1 MQTQIGDTREAIPAL
16 SGAKYRAGY
25 RASVIGILGR
35 DAPRVS
41 SRGSCF
47 FNLDRWT
54 SRKIIKEMCH
64 WAADNPGCVPTT
76 GDVAQWVAT
85 VNATIVGRTEREI
98 VIANTPEVL
107 PIRTAMALTGG
118 AYHEALHSLYSF
130 TRNLT
135 TKEIQ
140 EIVLPRWA
148 KVKDWSRYVMALL
161 QWSNLIEDIRIE
173 RCGCQEFDGIY
184 IKMCDLQDFIIM
196 QEDKGEDVLRDHGEK
211 ASPLSVVERTFRDVG
226 LGYNTD
232 ILRNAIEGYR
242 LTSADAVKLVL
253 EGPLAPFLREARDLT
268 KKDGLGNL
276 RLAMDVLAKLA
287 ELSGDDEQDKQSK
300 KGQCGDGET
309 KCPQCGASAG
319 KLVVRPQS
327 DGHGGKVPGKG
338 IVTCTVCGHQQLV
351 DVEKKKPVDKPP
363 AKALDPADPKESPR
377 FEGFDEDDKDKAAG
391 GGGADAGDDKGNE
404 TSSGKGKGKA
414 GTNDPGTENDEGG
427 GGAGDG
433 KETDDGDPSEG
444 AAPGK
449 GATGDDKGGGDD
461 APGGGGKP
469 KDMPPEKGTTPEDGD
484 ANGAEDADPTDG
496 SHNAV
501 PKDRGTNVDVTAPG
515 AGGHLEG
522 PEELE
527 GYDWSDLAQQIAA
540 EANVDQGLLEAGSAL
555 EASVGVV
562 QTKED
567 KTEAG
572 EKVWKPYAPESDRVN
587 IVKPSARGKA
597 ADQVAANQILETVK
611 AQSAFLRSRLRIL
624 IQAQEQTRTAHGLP
638 RGRKLSGRFLVD
650 SRVALMGQ
658 QRPSKAYCQKATQLD
673 MSMAAAIVADES
685 GSMCKQKITATRIFM
700 AITEPLDGLGSPV
713 LAIGFRNGR
722 TNVRKD
728 AKDTGNYHRT
738 EGVIY
743 DIFKGWNER
752 FQSVRWRFA
761 NTRAAGGTPMSDGIQ
776 FALMGLSARD
786 EAHRFLFVITDGQP
800 DWGHREI
807 ITRQIRLAKEAG
819 IHIIGVGIG
828 KRAVYVKTLFP
839 DHVHSNT
846 VGEFPKLLI
855 AKLNE
860 LVDIRMERGKR
871 VKK

>member
-1 MQTQIGDTREAIPAL
+1 MQMLIGDTRELIPAL
-16 SGAKYRAGY
+16 SGAKHRAGY

-35 DAPRVS
+35 NAPRVS
-41 SRGSCF
+41 SRGSRF

-54 SRKIIKEMCH
+54 SRKIIKEMCR
-64 WAADNPGCVPTT
+64 WAADNPGCVPTS
-76 GDVAQWVAT
+76 GDVATWVAT
-85 VNATIVGRTEREI
+85 VNATIVEHNKREI
-98 VIANTPEVL
+98 VIANTPDVL
-107 PIRTAMALTGG
+107 PVRTAMALTGG
-118 AYHEALHSLYSF
+118 AYHEALHSLYSL

-135 TKEIQ
+135 TKEI
-140 EIVLPRWA
+140 EEVVLPRWA

-161 QWSNLIEDIRIE
+161 QWSNLIEDVRIE

-196 QEDKGEDVLRDHGEK
+196 QEAQGEDTLRGHGGK
-211 ASPLSVVERTFRDVG
+211 PSPLSVVERTFRDVG

-232 ILRNAIEGYR
+232 IQRNAIEGYR

-253 EGPLAPFLREARDLT
+253 EGPLAPFLREARGLT
-268 KKDGLGNL
+268 KEDGLGSL

-377 FEGFDEDDKDKAAG
+377 FEGFDEEEDKAAG
-391 GGGADAGDDKGNE
+391 GGGADEGDDEGDEPNKG
-404 TSSGKGKGKA
+404 TGKGKA
-414 GTNDPGTENDEGG
+414 GKDDPGTKDKDGDNAGG
-427 GGAGDG
+427 G
-433 KETDDGDPSEG
+433 KETDKGDPSG
-444 AAPGK
+444 DDTPGK
-449 GATGDDKGGGDD
+449 GTTEGGGEDD
-461 APGGGGKP
+461 PSD
-469 KDMPPEKGTTPEDGD
+469 DMPPEEGTTPEDGD
-484 ANGAEDADPTDG
+484 AGGGEGDADPTDG
-496 SHNAV
+496 THNAD
-501 PKDRGTNVDVTAPG
+501 PKDGGTDADVTAPG

-527 GYDWSDLAQQIAA
+527 GNDWSDLTQQIAA
-540 EANVDQGLLEAGSAL
+540 EANEDQGLLEAGSAL
-555 EASVGVV
+555 EASIGAV
-562 QTKED
+562 QAKED
-567 KTEAG
+567 KAEAG

-597 ADQVAANQILETVK
+597 ADLTAANKILETVK
-611 AQSAFLRSRLRIL
+611 AQSAYLRSRLRTL

-638 RGRKLSGRFLVD
+638 QGRKLSGRFLVD
-650 SRVALMGQ
+650 SRVALMGH
-658 QRPSKAYCQKATQLD
+658 QRPTKAYCRKTTQLD

-685 GSMCKQKITATRIFM
+685 GSMSNQKVTATRIFM
-700 AITEPLDGLGSPV
+700 AITEPLDGLGCPV
-713 LAIGFRNGR
+713 LALGFRDGR
-722 TNVRKD
+722 TNVRQD
-728 AKDTGNYHRT
+728 AKDTGDYHRT

-743 DIFKGWNER
+743 DVFKGWNER
-752 FQSVRWRFA
+752 FQSIRWRFA

-776 FALMGLSARD
+776 FALMGLSARN
-786 EAHRFLFVITDGQP
+786 EAHRFLFVVTDGQP
-800 DWGHREI
+800 NWGHRDVI
-807 ITRQIRLAKEAG
+807 RRQLRLAKEAG

-828 KRAVYVKTLFP
+828 KGAVYVKTLFP

-846 VGEFPKLLI
+846 VGQFPKLLI

-860 LVDIRMERGKR
+860 LVDIRMGRGKR